1 MKSWKDDVISFVVGI
16 ALAILIVALAFN
28 VWAAD
33 ASGADMVL
41 PQETLTMSSTSGVA
55 TPFATVTLQ
64 PWPPVKQHELYLPIV
79 MGGGE

>member
-1 MKSWKDDVISFVVGI
+1 MASWDDVISFVVGI

-33 ASGADMVL
+33 ASGADVQY

-55 TPFATVTLQ
+55 TPFATITLQ
-64 PWPPVKQHELYLPIV
+64 PWPPVTKTYLPIV